1 MKFSSKKKKSSSA
14 NDKFF
19 NSLEEIYETLPQ
31 HFKSETPW
39 TGFMAVKTLGP
50 SGAALLPA
58 VVGIG
63 KRKMV
68 WIQPRLPDEVHTIF
82 FGKDTR
88 VDVHEASSQY
98 GGRGMARTYV
108 VTSLTSLSSGR
119 TGTQR
124 PVVAVTTFFQDSH
137 KFKTPPEAIC
147 MNWILNNTYE
157 AKNAVDDDPE
167 LVNLLASTEPGMM
180 DSLGTGVQNLTLGW
194 HAVDPPESV
203 LDASFEHFLTGM
215 EQFDTGGQLGA
226 LNVVLEFQLANAGF
240 SWLANQHFLL
250 HRTGTLTE
258 LSGRVVKG
266 LLEANFVLVNKS
278 IEETQAIVQE
288 MVKSGEMPPD

>member
-1 MKFSSKKKKSSSA
+1 MFSSKKKVTSPAS
-14 NDKFF
+14 DKYF
-19 NSLEEIYETLPQ
+19 NSLEAVYETLPQ

-50 SGAALLPA
+50 NGVAFLPA
-58 VVGIG
+58 VAGIG

-68 WIQPRLPDEVHTIF
+68 WVQPHLPDDVHTIF

-98 GGRGMARTYV
+98 GGRGMAHTYV
-108 VTSLTSLSSGR
+108 GTPLTSLSSVR
-119 TGTQR
+119 SGTQR

-137 KFKTPPEAIC
+137 KYKTPPAAIC

-157 AKNAVDDDPE
+157 AKNAVDDDDE
-167 LVNLLASTEPGMM
+167 LVALLSSTEPGIM
-180 DSLGTGVQNLTLGW
+180 DPLGTGVENLTLGW
-194 HAVDPPESV
+194 HADDQPESI

-215 EQFDTGGQLGA
+215 EQFDTGGQFGA
-226 LNVVLEFQLANAGF
+226 LNVELEFQLANAGF
-240 SWLANQHFLL
+240 SWLTNQHFLP
-250 HRTGTLTE
+250 HRTQPLTE
-258 LSGRVVKG
+258 LSGKVVKG
-266 LLEANFVLVNKS
+266 LLEANFVLVNKC
-278 IEETQAIVQE
+278 IEETQAIVQQ

>member
-1 MKFSSKKKKSSSA
+1 MFSSKKKITSPAS
-14 NDKFF
+14 DKFF
-19 NSLEEIYETLPQ
+19 NSLEAVYETLPQ

-39 TGFMAVKTLGP
+39 TGFMAVKTLG
-50 SGAALLPA
+50 SNGVAFLPA
-58 VVGIG
+58 VAGIG

-68 WIQPRLPDEVHTIF
+68 WIQPHLPDEVHTIF

-108 VTSLTSLSSGR
+108 VTSLTSLSSLR
-119 TGTQR
+119 CGTQR

-137 KFKTPPEAIC
+137 KYKTPPEAIC

-157 AKNAVDDDPE
+157 AKNAIDDDPE
-167 LVNLLASTEPGMM
+167 LDALLSSTERGKM
-180 DSLGTGVQNLTLGW
+180 DFLGTGEENLTLGW
-194 HAVDPPESV
+194 HAGDPPESI

-226 LNVVLEFQLANAGF
+226 LNVVLEFRLANAGF

-250 HRTGTLTE
+250 RRTQPLTE
-258 LSGRVVKG
+258 LSDMVVKG
-266 LLEANFVLVNKS
+266 LLEADFALVNKC
-278 IEETQAIVQE
+278 IEGTQAIVQQ
-288 MVKSGEMPPD
+288 MVKSGEIPPD